1 MTVAAAG
8 FALDARGALAQ
19 LHVGQVAERDAAVAV
34 GQGHRQVGD
43 VVHLVAEV
51 GAEAQGHVVA
61 ALAFVEQALTALPPR
76 AVWIIAF
83 TSVTLMS

>member
-1 MTVAAAG
+1 LTITVAAAG

-19 LHVGQVAERDAAVAV
+19 LHVGEIAEGNAALAV

-61 ALAFVEQALTALPPR
+61 TLAFVK
-76 AVWIIAF
+76 
-83 TSVTLMS
+83 